1 MQHGDEAVERLAQAL
16 LRLHSPAPPSRAG
29 ERIAEALALAVD
41 GDLALHVAVDPAL
54 NHAQASVWPRGV
66 RLPPVDAAVIE
77 RERALNP
84 LVRWLAADRSLRAWR
99 LVDVASVAGMSG
111 AGGEAPPWGT
121 LPVRYQ
127 MVMRLA
133 SPDGRLHAAVLAR
146 GRAEFDDGERRRVEL
161 MWPHL
166 VQRLRDA
173 RRAVR
178 HGRGAAPGERG
189 RAERG
194 IVLLDDDLQVLLAT
208 EQARLWLGEYFGA
221 QTSMGLALP
230 PVRPWLPPAVLD
242 WVRRRVEGERLA
254 MREPVIDRDPLVC
267 QRGDRCLVVDLVVD
281 LGRGEH
287 LLTLVEEALAAP
299 TSALGGLGLTARET
313 EVLSWVAQGKTNRE
327 IGMILGASERTVQK
341 HLERVFQKLGVESR
355 TAATLKAWQTARY
368 AMLGKP
374 G

>member
-1 MQHGDEAVERLAQAL
+1 MQHGDETVERLAQAL
-16 LRLHSPAPPSRAG
+16 LRLHSPVPPARAG

-41 GDLALHVAVDPAL
+41 GDLALHVAVDPGL

-99 LVDVASVAGMSG
+99 LVDVAG
-111 AGGEAPPWGT
+111 ADGASGEAPPWGT

-166 VQRLRDA
+166 VHLLRAA

-178 HGRGAAPGERG
+178 HGRAAAPSERA

-194 IVLLDDDLQVLLAT
+194 IVLLDDELRVLLAT
-208 EQARLWLGEYFGA
+208 EQARLWLGEYFGS
-221 QTSMGLALP
+221 QTAMGVALP
-230 PVRPWLPPAVLD
+230 PVRPWLPPAVFD
-242 WVRRRVEGERLA
+242 WVRRRVDGERLA

-267 QRGDRCLVVDLVVD
+267 QRDERCLVVDLVVD

-287 LLTLVEEALAAP
+287 LLTLVEETLAAP
-299 TSALGGLGLTARET
+299 ASALSGLKLTARET

-355 TAATLKAWQTARY
+355 TAATLKAWQAARY
-368 AMLGKP
+368 ALLGKAR
-374 G
+374 

>member
-16 LRLHSPAPPSRAG
+16 LRLHSPVPSARAG

-41 GDLALHVAVDPAL
+41 SDLALHVAVDPAL

-66 RLPPVDAAVIE
+66 RLPPVDASVIE

-84 LVRWLAADRSLRAWR
+84 LVHWLAADRSLRAWR
-99 LVDVASVAGMSG
+99 LADV
-111 AGGEAPPWGT
+111 GGEAPPWGS

-166 VQRLRDA
+166 VHLLRDA

-178 HGRGAAPGERG
+178 HGRVAAPGERG

-208 EQARLWLGEYFGA
+208 EQARLWLGEYFGS
-221 QTSMGLALP
+221 QTAMGLALP

-242 WVRRRVEGERLA
+242 WVRRRVDGERLA

-267 QRGDRCLVVDLVVD
+267 QRGERCLVVDLVVD

-299 TSALGGLGLTARET
+299 ASALGGLGLTARET

-355 TAATLKAWQTARY
+355 TAATLKAWQAARY
-368 AMLGKP
+368 AMLGTT